1 MATTW
6 KLESASKITK
16 HTQKTGLK
24 KNNKINHVLTDKRLQ
39 HLEWK
44 KKKKS
49 ECYLESNGNKNVYV
63 VGKKKKTC
71 TLLVHKHI
79 KLIDYTQT
87 KSAIHALITNS
98 TNHRTGK
105 EHT

>member
-44 KKKKS
+44 KKKS

-63 VGKKKKTC
+63 VGKKKKRHVPFLYINISNWLTTHKQNQPY
-71 TLLVHKHI
+71 TL
-79 KLIDYTQT
+79 
-87 KSAIHALITNS
+87 
-98 TNHRTGK
+98 
-105 EHT
+105 

>member
-44 KKKKS
+44 KKKKV
-49 ECYLESNGNKNVYV
+49 NVIWKV
-63 VGKKKKTC
+63 METRMC
-71 TLLVHKHI
+71 M
-79 KLIDYTQT
+79 
-87 KSAIHALITNS
+87 
-98 TNHRTGK
+98 
-105 EHT
+105 